1 MAAETRPLLIVSAPH
16 GLLAETLFVKAELDP
31 TRQNTTTNDYGG
43 RQRTQRDILDA
54 VQDRLAGLPWLVLEA
69 TSHKLNG
76 FPQIAVTPIL
86 ADYHDE
92 SERRE
97 RAGLLLEA
105 LAAGG
110 ERLDGF
116 ALAHWAVRTQ
126 LGQRFDPT
134 NNAGRID
141 LGQIRHSGPIVRS
154 ALAPWL
160 AGRLPLA
167 DPTLFRQ
174 YHLDLPDDVHA
185 ICGFVLSATD
195 HASANHL
202 TGYGGDPS
210 LLALLPPLIGD
221 GWLTEGQDKFGRYGT
236 IYKIGPKLRRLARY
250 EVLIY

>member
-1 MAAETRPLLIVSAPH
+1 MTTAAASRRNEISSTPWQS
-16 GLLAETLFVKAELDP
+16 
-31 TRQNTTTNDYGG
+31 
-43 RQRTQRDILDA
+43 
-54 VQDRLAGLPWLVLEA
+54 RLAGLPWLVLEA

-105 LAAGG
+105 IASGG

-126 LGQRFDPT
+126 LGQQFDPAD
-134 NNAGRID
+134 NAGYINLD
-141 LGQIRHSGPIVRS
+141 QVRHSGPIVRS

-167 DPTLFRQ
+167 DPATFRQ
-174 YHLDLPDDVHA
+174 YHLDFPDDVHA
-185 ICGFVLSATD
+185 LCGFVLSAHD
-195 HASANHL
+195 YASASHI

-210 LLALLPPLIGD
+210 LLTLLSPLVGD
-221 GWLTEGQDKFGRYGT
+221 GWLTESQDKYGRYGT